1 MFKKFF
7 ILFFVLLLSLTL
19 FSEEKKEG
27 KSMFKVEVEVIGN
40 LKTEKAVQSVSVYE
54 KDFLNLISSYSVKNL
69 LSFTPGFIS
78 ITGGNPGQFNYT
90 YARGA
95 SANQSIVLI
104 DGFKLIDSANTLG
117 INYSLFSSKGFSKV
131 EIVRG
136 PLSNIY
142 GSNAMG
148 GAVNLITDNREGID
162 ASVFY
167 GSHNTYNLN
176 AHFKK
181 DFNDFNLVL
190 NADMLNYSDGVVN
203 DRFKNNSV
211 NLKFNYKTDNLKTGI
226 LAFFNLANS
235 QIPYYMGNSTPNR
248 GYKQNNLLLGIPF
261 KYVFN
266 ENAYI
271 DLKLSYNYNKY
282 EFEDKDDIYYPYFL
296 TESKVYLAN
305 VNYNQKISDYLK
317 ILAGAEYSFQSVLNQ
332 DSATKPIDNE
342 KTNYLSSYLTINFD
356 YKNLLIYG
364 SVRYDKYKDIKSN
377 ISPQIG
383 VSYLLN
389 DLIKFKA
396 SYSKSFRVPT
406 LPELLNPYWGNS
418 ELTPEKG
425 KSYEF
430 GVEIYSKIALLSLT
444 YFNSNYEDLIGFNPN
459 TWKFANINEADI
471 SGTELSLNS
480 VLFNS
485 VNLILSYTHLNSFD
499 YQYERELIR
508 RPKDSF
514 GIVLSYKNK
523 YFTLS
528 GDMIYVGKRLDY
540 NELLFSIQEVSSYNT
555 FNFKLNV
562 NVSPKFE
569 LFLRLTN
576 AFNKEYE
583 EILGYPAPGRRL
595 IAGIRFK
602 TR

>member
-203 DRFKNNSV
+203 DRFKNNSL
-211 NLKFNYKTDNLKTGI
+211 NLKFNYKTDNLKTG
-226 LAFFNLANS
+226 LLTFFNLANS

-514 GIVLSYKNK
+514 GLVLSYKNK

>member
-1 MFKKFF
+1 MFKNFF
-7 ILFFVLLLSLTL
+7 IVFLVLLLSLTL
-19 FSEEKKEG
+19 FSEEKKE
-27 KSMFKVEVEVIGN
+27 KEPMFNVEVEVIGN
-40 LKTEKAVQSVSVYE
+40 VKTEKAIQSVSVYE
-54 KDFLNLISSYSVKNL
+54 KDFLNLVSCYSVKNL

-131 EIVRG
+131 EVVRG

-148 GAVNLITDNREGID
+148 GAVNLITDNSEGIG
-162 ASVFY
+162 ASIFY
-167 GSHNTYNLN
+167 GSHNTYDVS

-181 DFNDFNLVL
+181 DFNNFNLVL
-190 NADMLNYSDGVVN
+190 NANILNYSDGVVN
-203 DRFKNNSV
+203 DNFKNNSL
-211 NLKFNYKTDNLKTGI
+211 NFKFDYKTDNLRAGF
-226 LAFFNLANS
+226 LGFFNLADS

-248 GYKQNNLLLGIPF
+248 GYKQNNFLFGIPF

-266 ENAYI
+266 ENTYLE
-271 DLKLSYNYNKY
+271 LKLSYNYNKY

-305 VNYNQKISDYLK
+305 LNYNQKISDYLV
-317 ILAGAEYSFQSVLNQ
+317 ISAGTEYSTQSVLNQ
-332 DSATKPIDNE
+332 DAVTKPIDNE
-342 KTNYLSSYLTINFD
+342 KTNYFSSYLTVNFD
-356 YKNLLIYG
+356 YKNLLVSG
-364 SVRYDKYKDIKSN
+364 SIRYDKYKDIESN

-389 DLIKFKA
+389 DFIKFKA

-406 LPELLNPYWGNS
+406 LPELLNPYWGNP

-430 GVEIYSKIALLSLT
+430 GVELYSKIAILSLT
-444 YFNSNYEDLIGFNPN
+444 YFDSNYEDLIGFNPD
-459 TWKFANINEADI
+459 TWKFANISKADI

-480 VLFNS
+480 RLFNS
-485 VNLILSYTHLNSFD
+485 FNLILSYTHLNTFD

-508 RPKDSF
+508 RPEDSF

-528 GDMIYVGKRLDY
+528 GDMTYVGKRLDY

-555 FNFKLNV
+555 FNFNLNV
-562 NVSPKFE
+562 DVSEKFE
-569 LFLRLTN
+569 LFLRITN
-576 AFNKEYE
+576 AFNREYE
-583 EILGYPAPGRRL
+583 EILGYPAPMRRL